1 MRESDPTPS
10 DLQKA
15 LLGYEPSDLET
26 ALIDWT
32 RENWPTAARGM
43 VYARKEAADTVSG
56 VSQVRDHDLKVVLE
70 VAARVSI
77 AEITVAVWP
86 FLASNLVVL
95 ALVTAIPG
103 LSLWLPSLFYQ

>member
-1 MRESDPTPS
+1 MRDADFNPNE
-10 DLQKA
+10 LQKA

-26 ALIDWT
+26 ALIDWS

-43 VYARKEAADTVSG
+43 VYARKEAADTVAG

-77 AEITVAVWP
+77 SERELLIRGLAAV
-86 FLASNLVVL
+86 L
-95 ALVTAIPG
+95 PG
-103 LSLWLPSLFYQ
+103 WLERRYGLTPVDAQPEE